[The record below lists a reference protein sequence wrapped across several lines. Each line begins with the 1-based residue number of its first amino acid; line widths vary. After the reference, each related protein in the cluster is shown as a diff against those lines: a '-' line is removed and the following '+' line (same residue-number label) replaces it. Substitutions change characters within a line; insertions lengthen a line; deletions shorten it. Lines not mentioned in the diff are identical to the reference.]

1 MIHTSRGFLLASF
14 SVLALAA
21 AIPAIA
27 QTNPAPAAAA
37 QQSAGVSSG
46 GETID
51 LDTVTVTA
59 ARADRPLSDVPQTVR
74 VIERGEIE
82 QQLQLTNSPA
92 AVLAKLIP
100 GYSVSTQSIS
110 GASET
115 FRGRELLVMIDGVP
129 MNIPLRNVSRLLALI
144 DLNSVERIEVVAG
157 AASTYGAGA
166 TGGTVNF
173 ITRRPTDGAPNVS
186 INTALR
192 AFTAKPGESLAP
204 EISGTVSGRAQS
216 GVDYLVTATG
226 AFANNTY
233 DGEGRLLPSDG
244 MLGQGGGDNYG
255 RGNFL
260 GKVGYDLD
268 ASRRIEA
275 QASWIYMNQD
285 PDWMT
290 SYAGPFAA
298 PDIGNPY
305 TGESVLEDTKSV
317 SLRYTD
323 SAFALGEL
331 SMLAYYNDIRKRFNY
346 SEFDINTNFLVYYSG
361 NLGDP
366 TASFNQTV
374 LHSERAGFNLTID
387 TPLSIVEGAKLTWGT
402 DIVHDDTWQTLTNG
416 ADVFTPLTQMTYAG
430 FAQLQVP
437 VGERFVVRGGMRYEY
452 LDVTVNDFTRPAAFL
467 GFPGLGYAVLP
478 DLAVSGGSYDYSAAT
493 FNLGAT
499 YKLTDTVD
507 LYGGFSQG
515 FALPDIG
522 AFTRRAGAQGT
533 AQILSY
539 GCYLGTRL
547 RPVSYT
553 CPKSMSVSYDDLG
566 IEAQIVNNY
575 EIGLRGGVGRFKG
588 SLAGYYSTSDEGVNF
603 VASTNT
609 IGQSKEITYGVE
621 FTGEYAVTD
630 NLALG
635 TNLAWREGE
644 WDSDGDGEIDAWL
657 PNNRIATPFRGTVYG
672 NYRFDLGTVL
682 RLEAE
687 FWGGRERW
695 DGTEIFEI
703 DGGATV
709 NASLAHPVAGGTL
722 YLSVDN
728 LFDAAYAN
736 PTASATRGYDV
747 YGWGRTVTLGFSKT
761 F

>member
-1 MIHTSRGFLLASF
+1 MIARSRGLLLASF
-14 SVLALAA
+14 SLLSLVAAAPALAQMA
-21 AIPAIA
+21 RE
-27 QTNPAPAAAA
+27 QT
-37 QQSAGVSSG
+37 QESAG

-59 ARADRPLSDVPQTVR
+59 TRADRPISDVPQTVR
-74 VIERGEIE
+74 VIERNEIE
-82 QQLQLTNSPA
+82 QQLQLTNNPA

-100 GYSVSTQSIS
+100 GYSVSTQTIS

-173 ITRRPTDGAPNVS
+173 ITKRPTDGAPTVS

-204 EISGTVSGRAQS
+204 EISGTVSGRAP
-216 GVDYLVTATG
+216 GGFDYLVTATG

-233 DGEGRLLPSDG
+233 DGNGRLLPSDG

-260 GKVGYDLD
+260 GKIGYDFD
-268 ASRRIEA
+268 ASKRIEA
-275 QASWIYMNQD
+275 QANWIYLNQD
-285 PDWMT
+285 PQWMT
-290 SYAGPFAA
+290 DYSGPFAA

-305 TGESVLEDTKSV
+305 SGESVLEDTKSF

-323 SAFALGEL
+323 SAFALGDL

-346 SEFDINTNFLVYYSG
+346 SEFDINNNFMVYYSG
-361 NLGDP
+361 NLGSP
-366 TASFNQTV
+366 TSPYNQTV
-374 LHSERAGFNLTID
+374 LYSERAGFNLTVD
-387 TPLSIVEGAKLTWGT
+387 TPLPILDGAKLTWGT

-416 ADVFTPLTQMTYAG
+416 EDVFTPLNQMTYAG
-430 FAQLQVP
+430 FAQLQLP
-437 VGERFVVRGGMRYEY
+437 IGERLVVRGGMRYEY
-452 LDVTVNDFTRPAAFL
+452 LDVEVNDFTRPAAFL

-478 DLAVSGGSYDYSAAT
+478 ELAVTGGNYDYSAAT
-493 FNLGAT
+493 FNIGAT
-499 YKLTDTVD
+499 YKLTDTID
-507 LYGGFSQG
+507 IYGGFSQG

-533 AQILSY
+533 SQILTY
-539 GCYLGTRL
+539 GCYLGARL
-547 RPVSYT
+547 RPIPYT
-553 CPKSMSVSYDDLG
+553 CPKQMSVSFDDLG

-575 EIGLRGGVGRFKG
+575 EIGVRGSLGRFRG

-621 FTGEYAVTD
+621 FTGEYEVTS

-644 WDSDGDGEIDAWL
+644 WDSDGDGTIDAWL

-672 NYRFDLGTVL
+672 NYRFDTGTVV
-682 RLEAE
+682 RLEVE
-687 FWGGRERW
+687 FWSGRDRF
-695 DGTEIFEI
+695 DGTETFEI
-703 DGGATV
+703 DGGATL
-709 NASLAHPVAGGTL
+709 NAALAHPFAGGTL
-722 YLSVDN
+722 YVSVDN
-728 LFDAAYAN
+728 LLDETYAN
-736 PTASATRGYDV
+736 PSASATRSYDV
-747 YGWGRTVTLGFSKT
+747 YGWGRTITVGFSKT